1 MASEPDSANCR
12 GTARPDR
19 PPGGEAFWSEK
30 RLRQWT
36 WLFVALG
43 GAALSLR
50 YLLRFPLFLD
60 EAFLSVNY
68 LDRGPLGLMRP
79 LEYRQVCPLGFLWVQ
94 WAVVRLF
101 GFSEYALRLF
111 PFLCG
116 LGSLVAFRCLA
127 GLVLAGTARLLA
139 VGVFSVAYP
148 LVRYASQAKPY
159 SADVLVTVLLLIM
172 AVKWH
177 NNPRRPRWLW
187 AMAASLPALLA
198 ISFAPVFVAGA
209 ISLSVAAVLCFGG
222 RERGVGRSTPPL
234 GEQPDETGVG
244 LRPTLRLWLAW
255 LAYNL
260 SLAASLGLFFVLSAG
275 AQREASKEFM
285 EWYWG
290 LEGAFPPLAEIARL
304 PGWLLKQH
312 AGDMAGYPIGG
323 RSYGSTLTLVCAVA
337 GLAAL
342 LRRRQF
348 FVTSLCLLPLGANFA
363 AACLKAYPYGGH
375 VRVMLYAAP
384 LFCLLAGSGSAV
396 LLSRVPALPNH
407 RHVPVLVT
415 AVLLAILAVAWPAR
429 DMVRPY
435 KMEFCREDRDFAR
448 WFWTSKSRDAE
459 LACLDT
465 DFGLDFRREP
475 IAGMPWSHL
484 SDAADLFDTSS
495 LYRCNRA
502 IYGPEGTPPDLTRV
516 SLERPLRCVH
526 FRSWA
531 FRYDEAA
538 LGRWLEEMQSRYR
551 LAGRET
557 HRFPIS
563 WLQLDDRFDRV
574 EVYEFVPR

>member
-1 MASEPDSANCR
+1 MASDPGSANHR

-19 PPGGEAFWSEK
+19 PPGSEAFWSEK
-30 RLRQWT
+30 RLRQWG
-36 WLFVALG
+36 WFFVALG
-43 GAALSLR
+43 AVALSLR
-50 YLLRFPLFLD
+50 YVLRFPLFLD
-60 EAFLSVNY
+60 EAFLSVSY
-68 LDRGPLGLMRP
+68 LDRGPLELVRP

-111 PFLCG
+111 PLLCG
-116 LGSLVAFRCLA
+116 LGSLVAFRYLA
-127 GLVLAGTARLLA
+127 GLVLAGTSRLLA

-159 SADVLVTVLLLIM
+159 SGDVLVTVLLLIM
-172 AVKWH
+172 AIRWH
-177 NNPRRPRWLW
+177 NNPSRPRWLW
-187 AMAASLPALLA
+187 AMAASLPVLLA

-209 ISLSVAAVLCFGG
+209 ISLSVAAVFCFER
-222 RERGVGRSTPPL
+222 RESRVGRSAPPL
-234 GEQPDETGVG
+234 GEQPDEIMAG
-244 LRPTLRLWLAW
+244 LRPTLRPWLAW

-260 SLAASLGLFFVLSAG
+260 SLMASLGLFFVLSAG
-275 AQREASKEFM
+275 AQREASKQFM

-290 LEGAFPPLAEIARL
+290 LEGAFPPLAEIGKL
-304 PGWLLKQH
+304 PGWLLRQH

-323 RSYGSTLTLVCAVA
+323 RSYGSTLTLICVVA

-348 FVTSLCLLPLGANFA
+348 FVTSLCLLPLVANFA

-384 LFCLLAGSGSAV
+384 LFCLLAGSGAAV
-396 LLSRVPALPNH
+396 LLSRVPTLPNH

-415 AVLLAILAVAWPAR
+415 AVLLAIVGTAWPAR
-429 DMVRPY
+429 DMARPY
-435 KMEFCREDRDFAR
+435 KMEFCRESRDFAR

-465 DFGLDFRREP
+465 GLGLDFRRESIP
-475 IAGMPWSHL
+475 GMSWSDL
-484 SDAADLFDTSS
+484 PGASDLFDTSS

-502 IYGPEGTPPDLTRV
+502 IYGPEGDPPDLTRV
-516 SLERPLRCVH
+516 SRERPLRCVY
-526 FRSWA
+526 FRSWT
-531 FRYDEAA
+531 FHYDEAA
-538 LGRWLEEMQSRYR
+538 LGRWLEQMESRYR

-563 WLQLDDRFDRV
+563 WLQLDDCFDRV